1 MIVEHRAQIFKKT
14 GVKFF
19 YVFLSIKMLERNL
32 GQFAVNL
39 PWQFFDIVIGFTMAA
54 FIDFEVVTSSNF

>member
-1 MIVEHRAQIFKKT
+1 
-14 GVKFF
+14 
-19 YVFLSIKMLERNL
+19 MLERNL
-32 GQFAVNL
+32 EQFAVNL